1 MTKKMK
7 FFLLVLLAL
16 GLQTGGAG
24 SAFAQSKTLS
34 LKLENKTLKEVLDEI
49 EKQTE
54 FLFFYSDG
62 VVDLKKKVDKFDVK
76 NQSIEKTLDQL
87 FTGTAVTYTIQ
98 NKQVFINKK
107 QAPAAS
113 APSKGIKTVTGFVYD
128 ENGEGIPGAT
138 VGIKGAIRG
147 VMTDSDGSFKLDVS
161 PTDVLEVLYLGYETF
176 SLAVGEKTDFIIPL
190 KPKANELDEVTI
202 VAFGKQKKE
211 SVISAVSTVN
221 TKDLQ
226 VPSSNLTTAF
236 AGKISGLISY
246 QRSGEPGADNA
257 DFFIRG
263 VTTFGYTKSPL
274 ILIDNVEL
282 TTDDLA
288 RLQVDDIA
296 SFSIMKDATAAAL
309 YGSRGANGV
318 ILITTKEGKEGKAK
332 LNIRVENSFSA
343 PTSMVKI
350 VDPINYMKLNNEAT
364 LTRDPLA
371 PRPFPNEKI
380 ASTEQGLNPY
390 VYPAVNWYD
399 ELFND
404 YASNQRV
411 NLNVSG
417 GGSVAR
423 YYVAGSLSNDE
434 GILKVDPKNNFNNNI
449 NLKRISLRSN
459 VNINLTKTTQLDVRL
474 SGNFEDYNGPVWS
487 GTDVFKMAMQTNPV
501 SFPKYYVSDTEF
513 TTAIHPLF
521 GNTLSGDYLNPYAEM
536 VKGYQD
542 YSRTVMIAQLELKQ
556 KLDFI
561 TEGLRFRLLGNTTR
575 NSYFDMKRQYT
586 PFYYTASG
594 GYDKLTDT
602 YKLMCLNPNNGKDFL
617 EAIGSSKDVS
627 TSYYF
632 EGALNWDRTFAQKHE
647 LSAMAVG
654 VMRQTLYSDATE
666 LQNSLAHRNLG
677 LSGRLTY
684 AFDHRYFGEL
694 NFGYNGSER
703 FAQKERFGFFP
714 SVGAGWLVSNEA
726 FWSGDIE
733 KTITKFKL
741 KGTYGLVGN
750 DAIGDAKDRFFY
762 LSMVNLI
769 DANKQPFYYGED
781 FTQRPSGSSISRY
794 ANSDITWETSKKMN
808 LGIEVGLFDKIE
820 IQADY
825 FTEYRS
831 NILMTRSSI
840 PSTMGLQAAL
850 RANIGEASSHG
861 YEISIDANHSFNKDF
876 WLTGRANFTYAT
888 NKYEVFEEP
897 TYPYPWL
904 SSKGLSFDQQKG
916 LIAERLFIDD
926 ADVANSPKQTFGT
939 YLPGD
944 IKYMDINDDGII
956 DSQDIVPVGFPKT
969 PRVMYGFGLSTGYK
983 SFDFSFFF
991 QGSAESSFYI
1001 DQEKSAP
1008 FLNLKFNGKNTNNA
1022 MLQTWADSHWSEDN
1036 RNVYALWPRLSTEI
1050 VTNNNQPSTW
1060 FQRNGSFLRLKSV
1073 ELGYTLPQQLMRK
1086 VHVESARIY
1095 GSGMNL
1101 LLFSVFK
1108 TWDVEMGD
1116 NGLGYPVQRV
1126 FNIGLNLSF

>member
-1 MTKKMK
+1 VKVSDILDRILKPNGINYTVQGKQI
-7 FFLLVLLAL
+7 VL
-16 GLQTGGAG
+16 
-24 SAFAQSKTLS
+24 
-34 LKLENKTLKEVLDEI
+34 
-49 EKQTE
+49 
-54 FLFFYSDG
+54 
-62 VVDLKKKVDKFDVK
+62 
-76 NQSIEKTLDQL
+76 
-87 FTGTAVTYTIQ
+87 
-98 NKQVFINKK
+98 
-107 QAPAAS
+107 
-113 APSKGIKTVTGFVYD
+113 SKGKSVESEKAPKSNLTITGSVFDNY
-128 ENGEGIPGAT
+128 NTGIPG
-138 VGIKGAIRG
+138 VNISVRG
-147 VMTDSDGSFKLDVS
+147 TALGTATDSNGEFSLTVPSDTS
-161 PTDVLEVLYLGYETF
+161 VLQFRYLGYLPEDIVVGNKRNF
-176 SLAVGEKTDFIIPL
+176 AVNL
-190 KPKANELDEVTI
+190 KENTEQLEEVTI

-211 SVISAVSTVN
+211 SVISAISAVN
-221 TKDLQ
+221 IKELH

-318 ILITTKEGKEGKAK
+318 ILITTKEGQEGKAK

-350 VDPINYMKLNNEAT
+350 VDPISYMKLNNEAA

-371 PRPFPNEKI
+371 PRPFSNEKI

-390 VYPAVNWYD
+390 VYPAINWYD

-474 SGNFEDYNGPVWS
+474 SGNFEDYNGPVWN
-487 GTDVFKMAMQTNPV
+487 GTDVFNMAMQTSPV
-501 SFPKYYVSDTEF
+501 SFPKYYVSDTQF

-521 GNTLSGDYLNPYAEM
+521 GNTETGDHLNPYAEM
-536 VKGYQD
+536 VSGYQD

-556 KLDFI
+556 ALDFI

-575 NSYFDMKRQYT
+575 NSYFNMKRQYT
-586 PFYYTASG
+586 PFYYRSTY
-594 GYDKLTDT
+594 YDKLTD
-602 YKLMCLNPNNGKDFL
+602 KFGLICLNPNNGKDFL
-617 EAIGSSKDVS
+617 EATGSSKDVS

-632 EGALNWDRTFAQKHE
+632 EGALNWDRTFSDKHE
-647 LSAMAVG
+647 LSATAVG
-654 VMRQTLYSDATE
+654 VIRQTLYSEATE

-677 LSGRLTY
+677 ISGRLTY
-684 AFDHRYFGEL
+684 AYDHRYFTEFS
-694 NFGYNGSER
+694 FGYNGSER
-703 FAQKERFGFFP
+703 FAEKERFGFFP
-714 SVGAGWLVSNEA
+714 SAGVGWIVSNEA
-726 FWSGDIE
+726 FWGESLAKIVS
-733 KTITKFKL
+733 KLKL

-750 DAIGDAKDRFFY
+750 DAIGDARDRFFY
-762 LSMVNLI
+762 LSNVNLI
-769 DANKQPFYYGED
+769 DQNKQPFYYGED
-781 FTQRPSGSSISRY
+781 FTTRPGGTSISRY
-794 ANSDITWETSKKMN
+794 ANSLITWETSLKSN
-808 LGIEVGLFDKIE
+808 LGVEISLFDKIE

-825 FTEYRS
+825 FTEYRT

-840 PSTMGLQAAL
+840 PSTMGLQADL

-861 YEISIDANHSFNKDF
+861 YEISVDVNHSFNQNF

-916 LIAERLFIDD
+916 LIAERLFIDE
-926 ADVANSPKQTFGT
+926 ADVANSPRQVYGS

-944 IKYMDINDDGII
+944 IKYMDVNDDGVI
-956 DSQDIVPVGFPKT
+956 DSQDVVPIGFPET
-969 PRVMYGFGLSTGYK
+969 PRVMYGFGLSTGYRG
-983 SFDFSFFF
+983 FDFSFFF
-991 QGSAESSFYI
+991 QGSAQSSFFI
-1001 DQEKSAP
+1001 HQEKSAP
-1008 FLNLKFNGKNTNNA
+1008 FLNRQIKDKSGVKRNTNNA
-1022 MLQTWADSHWSEDN
+1022 VLQTWADSHWSEEN

-1050 VTNNNQPSTW
+1050 VTNNNQNSTW
-1060 FQRNGSFLRLKSV
+1060 FLRDGAFLRLKSV
-1073 ELGYTLPQQLMRK
+1073 ELGYTLPQYLANK
-1086 VHVESARIY
+1086 VHVGSARIY

-1101 LLFSVFK
+1101 LLFSAFK